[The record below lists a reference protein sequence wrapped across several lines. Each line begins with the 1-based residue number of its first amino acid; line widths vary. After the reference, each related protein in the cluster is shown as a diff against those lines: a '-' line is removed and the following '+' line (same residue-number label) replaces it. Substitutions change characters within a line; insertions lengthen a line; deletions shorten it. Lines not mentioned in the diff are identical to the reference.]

1 MTISNKVNITYDAA
15 TSDGETARANRE
27 SNTVNTEI
35 LTYSVQK
42 AIRCDK
48 TSVREGDSVHNTA
61 TVANNSATKL
71 FDNFFSIPQP
81 DGATF
86 AEGSVK
92 VNGISQPSY
101 DPVAGFSIPDL
112 NSGETVVIEYDLKA
126 NAPITA
132 APITHFAKLNYTV
145 SDPAR
150 GNATYSEN
158 TDTLSI
164 NIIADKIDVVKSVD
178 KAFAVKGEKLH
189 YTIAIVNTGNVTK
202 NGTVFKDPIPD
213 GTTFVPYSVKI
224 NGMGYS
230 VYDPAIGFALQS
242 IAPDQSLTVE
252 FDVTVN

>member
-86 AEGSVK
+86 VEGSVK
-92 VNGISQPSY
+92 INGISQPSY

-145 SDPAR
+145 SDPTR

-189 YTIAIVNTGNVTK
+189 YTITIVNTGNVTK
-202 NGTVFKDPIPD
+202 NGMVFKDPIPD

-230 VYDPAIGFALQS
+230 VYDPAIGFVLQS
-242 IAPDQSLTVE
+242 IAPGQSLTVE